1 MQISTQEVTRVVQ
14 RRSTRTSGPAEAP
27 IGSVEELAAKYGV
40 KMDEVRRVTERAMVA
55 YEDPLR
61 ERRVRELSK
70 RIADGAYTVE
80 TEQLLDMAERRAI
93 ADQAGSL

>member
-14 RRSTRTSGPAEAP
+14 RRSTRTSEPAESP
-27 IGSVEELAAKYGV
+27 IGSVQELAAKYGV
-40 KMDEVRRVTERAMVA
+40 KMDEVRRVTERAMMA
-55 YEDPLR
+55 EEDPLR

-70 RIADGAYTVE
+70 RIADGSYAVE
-80 TEQLLDMAERRAI
+80 TDQLLDMAERRAI